1 MFFARGSVR
10 IEGLFFFFQAEDGIR
25 DTSVTGVQ
33 TCALPISAVRA
44 LFGACNAQSASEATL
59 DVLVGLVTPETL
71 PAYLDAL
78 RSPSD
83 GITDAAT
90 RALSRAAT
98 YNPAQLL
105 TLYSDERFSR
115 ARVEGIL
122 EAQLPRLKPD
132 TLLRLLPELGKE
144 ARVSAFR
151 LVEKL
156 ADERLLETAV
166 ELSQSPD
173 WWIRLHVTKLLA
185 RF

>member
-90 RALSRAAT
+90 REIGRA
-98 YNPAQLL
+98 
-105 TLYSDERFSR
+105 SCRE
-115 ARVEGIL
+115 RVEI
-122 EAQLPRLKPD
+122 AWSAAASSRRTSVD
-132 TLLRLLPELGKE
+132 TLRE
-144 ARVSAFR
+144 A
-151 LVEKL
+151 
-156 ADERLLETAV
+156 
-166 ELSQSPD
+166 
-173 WWIRLHVTKLLA
+173 
-185 RF
+185 